1 MAHWLIK
8 SEPSVWS
15 WDDQVK
21 AGAKGTHW
29 DGVKNH
35 TAKLNLMAMKKGDQV
50 FFYHSNE
57 GLEIVG
63 IVEVIRE
70 AYPWEAAGPPWV
82 LVDFKAVKP
91 LPKPVEILVGEVT
104 RVKNPRSGR
113 EMTAMVENKVTPARM
128 LDYGMFEATR
138 SVPMVRERYSS
149 EISSRAFRCAVA
161 RPSPTRTGRPLAS
174 SSMCAESR
182 ARVAWASRTLSSV

>member
-35 TAKLNLMAMKKGDQV
+35 TAKLNLMAMKQGDQV

-57 GLEIVG
+57 GLEVVG
-63 IVEVIRE
+63 IVEVIKE
-70 AYPWEAAGPPWV
+70 AYADPTAEAGSPWV
-82 LVDFKAVKP
+82 CVDVKAVEP
-91 LPKPVEILVGEVT
+91 LKTPVTLAAIKAEPKL
-104 RVKNPRSGR
+104 
-113 EMTAMVENKVTPARM
+113 
-128 LDYGMFEATR
+128 
-138 SVPMVRERYSS
+138 S
-149 EISSRAFRCAVA
+149 EIQLLKQSRLSLPAI
-161 RPSPTRTGRPLAS
+161 TD
-174 SSMCAESR
+174 AEWKF
-182 ARVAWASRTLSSV
+182 VCKMGGL

>member
-35 TAKLNLMAMKKGDQV
+35 TAKLNLMAMKQGDQV

-57 GLEIVG
+57 GLEVVG
-63 IVEVIRE
+63 IVEVIKE
-70 AYPWEAAGPPWV
+70 AYNWIPGEPWV
-82 LVDFKAVKP
+82 LVDFKAVNARRRQGRADACQDGARHLLPP
-91 LPKPVEILVGEVT
+91 LSPAGE
-104 RVKNPRSGR
+104 RRGMGHRLQDGWALERLAPHHRR
-113 EMTAMVENKVTPARM
+113 HAR
-128 LDYGMFEATR
+128 A
-138 SVPMVRERYSS
+138 
-149 EISSRAFRCAVA
+149 
-161 RPSPTRTGRPLAS
+161 
-174 SSMCAESR
+174 
-182 ARVAWASRTLSSV
+182 